1 MQDNTKII
9 MLSELIADKA
19 NKEKELQYYQQ
30 VLEDLLMKMNMV
42 RKEINLTETII
53 DIIKDERAD
62 LIAEFI
68 KERDDERVLNVP

>member
-19 NKEKELQYYQQ
+19 NKEKELLYYQQ
-30 VLEDLLMKMNMV
+30 VLEDLLVKMNLV

-53 DIIKDERAD
+53 GIIKDERAD
-62 LIAEFI
+62 LIADFI